1 MVLDPQCIWR
11 KIQIEHREIRAK
23 AMSHL
28 SKHKAAYAAQWDRE
42 GPNGK
47 PLDSF
52 DTYLQESAKD
62 SAYASPLEIEARA
75 RIFDVRVLVI
85 PCLADF
91 EVMAFRASQEK
102 RVLVLALWYEDKHVS
117 LLLPKEGKNYP
128 DSALQI
134 STGPVHPIRAG
145 LGSRLTI
152 PNGHHEADVSSN
164 SYLGRPLKYLTFS
177 PISLIT
183 DPIY

>member
-1 MVLDPQCIWR
+1 MLKVSLVYAGKPAVAMGTYPRAPNSPIEVPLVDSWDQSRYCLWCWIPSVSGG
-11 KIQIEHREIRAK
+11 KIQIEHREMRAK

-28 SKHKAAYAAQWDRE
+28 SKHKVAYAAHWDRE

-91 EVMAFRASQEK
+91 EVIAFRASQEK

-117 LLLPKEGKNYP
+117 LLLPKEGKKYP

-134 STGPVHPIRAG
+134 STGPGASH
-145 LGSRLTI
+145 
-152 PNGHHEADVSSN
+152 
-164 SYLGRPLKYLTFS
+164 
-177 PISLIT
+177 
-183 DPIY
+183 